1 MSECILLLGTQ
12 TSAAHLTKRHPIGL
26 EVPGARRELIWNGP
40 RLVGVTARR
49 ASDGGRPDRDPK
61 ASAPS
66 DPGDSQGSGSRLVP
80 AVVCGLEGLAL
91 LGFCAF
97 YLYELVLGEG
107 DDATRVVMS
116 IALMALVAVALLVMA
131 RAWLRGLV
139 WPRTPTILWNL
150 LLLPVAWSMKDA
162 GFWGAWPLGLVAVV
176 GVLAAWRSS
185 RGDAGDAV
193 I

>member
-1 MSECILLLGTQ
+1 MFPGTQ
-12 TSAAHLTKRHPIGL
+12 TSAAHLTKGDPIGL
-26 EVPGARRELIWNGP
+26 EVLGTKRGLFWNRP
-40 RLVGVTARR
+40 RLGFVTTRSPEPSRPERDQPGQIAGSTSGH
-49 ASDGGRPDRDPK
+49 ASGPDD
-61 ASAPS
+61 A
-66 DPGDSQGSGSRLVP
+66 SGSRRVLP
-80 AVVCGLEGLAL
+80 AVVCGIEGLAL

-116 IALMALVAVALLVMA
+116 IALMAMVAVALLVMA
-131 RAWLRGLV
+131 RAWLRGLA

-176 GVLAAWRSS
+176 GILAALRSS
-185 RGDAGDAV
+185 GGHAGDAV
-193 I
+193 L